1 MGTEKT
7 CPVFFIFP
15 QYNIIFDNSKFLGT
29 KQSVFIFHGKN
40 NYLSIMIRVEDK
52 YAYKYTYFPKNRTD
66 FNATSL
72 KLKSEVTLEE
82 YNFKVEDQSSF
93 RGYFTF
99 LLTFSN
105 VPDGEYIYEITGG
118 LFKSYGLIRIGVI
131 GASDMEY
138 KPSRTNIQYTPEF

>member
-1 MGTEKT
+1 
-7 CPVFFIFP
+7 
-15 QYNIIFDNSKFLGT
+15 
-29 KQSVFIFHGKN
+29 
-40 NYLSIMIRVEDK
+40 MIRVEDK
-52 YAYKYTYFPKNRTD
+52 NAYKYTYFPKNRTD

-82 YNFKVEDQSSF
+82 YEFKVEDKSDF

-99 LLTFSN
+99 LVIFSN
-105 VPDGEYIYEITGG
+105 VPDGEYIYEITDG

-131 GASDMEY
+131 GTSDTEY